1 MLMVGYTGNFYII
14 KNSWGTDWGD
24 NGYCYVPKKV
34 LEASDPE
41 LIAVLVKKDEEPP
54 K

>member
-1 MLMVGYTGNFYII
+1 M
-14 KNSWGTDWGD
+14 GTDWGD
-24 NGYCYVPKKV
+24 GGYCYVRKKV

-41 LIAVLVKKDEEPP
+41 LIAVLVKKDEEQ